1 MDEGMGEIV
10 SLRPTVKKNEHAKFN
25 VRAIV
30 DDLYYPAVRGI
41 GRPSLTGK
49 LRTRRLKW
57 KVVFDIK
64 LTYLCTR
71 ID

>member
-1 MDEGMGEIV
+1 MQAGLISDAAASGWMRDGRDRFSAAHSE
-10 SLRPTVKKNEHAKFN
+10 KNEHAKFN

-49 LRTRRLKW
+49 LRTRRLK
-57 KVVFDIK
+57 
-64 LTYLCTR
+64 
-71 ID
+71 

>member
-49 LRTRRLKW
+49 LRTRRLK
-57 KVVFDIK
+57 
-64 LTYLCTR
+64 
-71 ID
+71 